1 MSARRPAPGLA
12 VLVPTVCAITSL
24 IAAAQDAAAPGPSPI
39 PEENR
44 AGRSDDPPPRPE
56 LGDASERA
64 RVLLEAI
71 VADDPARAQGF
82 FFPRDA
88 FRVLKGIAQP
98 DRYWQVLWRHY
109 EADIHALSAEVPGD
123 ATFDRLVLNRRGGW
137 VRVRE
142 EANALPY
149 WCSRHSQLYYH
160 SAAQSGAREGRLEIR
175 TLITWGTRWY
185 VTHLR

>member
-1 MSARRPAPGLA
+1 MIA
-12 VLVPTVCAITSL
+12 V
-24 IAAAQDAAAPGPSPI
+24 AQDVPVPGPTPI

-82 FFPRDA
+82 FFSREP
-88 FRVLKGIAQP
+88 FRVLKGIADP

-109 EADIHALSAEVPGD
+109 EADIHALSAEVPSD

-149 WCSRHSQLYYH
+149 WCSRHSQLYYR
-160 SAAQSGAREGRLEIR
+160 SGTREGHFEVR